1 MKVTINWL
9 KEFLKI
15 DHLNPADVAEL
26 LTMSGTE
33 VKNIEYVGERFKNI
47 VIGQIVECRRH
58 PDADKLSVCQ
68 VNIGDKLLSI
78 VCGASNF
85 DVGDKVAVALE
96 GARTVQGI
104 EIKKAKLRG
113 IVSEGMMCS
122 EAELGISSESAGIM
136 ILDEGYVPGNYFAEA
151 AGLDD
156 VILELEITPNRSD
169 CLSIIGIA
177 REISALTKITFL
189 TPEYDYSSELNIDN
203 NFEIVIDD
211 HILCP
216 RYSAK
221 IFSKIPRVKTPD
233 WMKNR
238 LIICDYRPVDIIVDL
253 TNYIMHEVGQPL
265 HAFDKELLH
274 SNKIIVRTA
283 RKGEKIRTIDDN
295 LRNLQEGM
303 LLITDE
309 AKPVAVAG
317 IMGGKDTEISKNTIN
332 VLLESANFS
341 GPSIMR
347 TSSSLGLRSEAS
359 NRFEKKIDPE
369 LTVFAI
375 NRFEDLLS
383 KVSGYKPEAGIY
395 DNYKKMTRE
404 RKLDLR
410 LSKVRNV
417 LGEDIDARDVS
428 EILSGLNI
436 RNHQSETDKNIIE
449 AVVPSFRF
457 EDLEREIDLIE
468 EIARIHGFEK
478 FKSVPPQLNLKKG
491 KYTYYQKIIKSIRQ
505 SLCGIGLYEVINY
518 SFIGRSWIE
527 KLKLTIE
534 EGYKDS
540 IRILNPINEDF
551 ALLKT
556 SPMPLMIRNLLNNI
570 NHGIKDM
577 GIFEITRIFRKKE
590 GSRLPDEIN
599 TLGIMLTGKKNVKSW
614 NGQDKN
620 YDFYDIKGIMEYLF
634 RPYFKNN
641 NLIFKKKEYSF
652 FHPVISTDIYT
663 NIGNLKIGI
672 MGKIHPL
679 IIDLIELGQDVY
691 YLEVN
696 LDEFINNA
704 EDSIYFEAIPMFPSI
719 EIDIALVVDEA
730 IKNSEIETEIKKS
743 GSDLLKSVRLFD
755 IYRGKQI
762 EDGKK
767 SMAYSLTFLD
777 KTRTLKDVEIE
788 IIIKRILENLSKKFK
803 TRLRD

>member
-1 MKVTINWL
+1 LKVTINWL
-9 KEFLKI
+9 KEFLKT
-15 DHLNPADVAEL
+15 DHLDPAKVAEL

-33 VKNIEYVGERFKNI
+33 VKRVEYVGERFKNI
-47 VIGQIVECRRH
+47 VIGQIIEYKQH
-58 PDADKLSVCQ
+58 PDADKLSVCR
-68 VNIGDKLLSI
+68 VNVGDKLLQV

-85 DVGDKVAVALE
+85 KESDKVAVALE
-96 GARTVQGI
+96 GAKTVQGI
-104 EIKKAKLRG
+104 TIKRAKLRG
-113 IVSEGMMCS
+113 VVSEGMMCS
-122 EAELGISSESAGIM
+122 EAELGISSESDGIM
-136 ILDEGYVPGNYFAEA
+136 ILDESYIPGNDFAEA
-151 AGLDD
+151 VGLND
-156 VILELEITPNRSD
+156 VVFELEITPNRPD
-169 CLSIIGIA
+169 CLCIIGIA
-177 REISALTKITFL
+177 REISALTKKTFFI
-189 TPEYDYSSELNIDN
+189 PEYDYLSELNIDN
-203 NFEIVIDD
+203 NFEIIIDD
-211 HILCP
+211 YISCP

-221 IFSKIPRVKTPD
+221 IFSKIPRVQTPD

-238 LIICDYRPVDIIVDL
+238 LMLCDYRPIDIVVDL

-332 VLLESANFS
+332 VLLESANFA
-341 GPSIMR
+341 GPSIMK
-347 TSSSLGLRSEAS
+347 TSSRLGLRSEAS

-375 NRFEDLLS
+375 KRFEDLLS
-383 KVSGYKPEAGIY
+383 KISGYKPETGIY
-395 DNYKKMTRE
+395 DNYKKMARE
-404 RKLDLR
+404 RKLNLK
-410 LSKVRNV
+410 LSRVKNV
-417 LGEDIDARDVS
+417 LGKEVDAKDVS

-436 RNHQSETDKNIIE
+436 RNRQNATDKNIIE
-449 AVVPSFRF
+449 TVVPSFRF

-478 FKSVPPQLNLKKG
+478 FESVPPQSNLKKG
-491 KYTYYQKIIKSIRQ
+491 RYTYYQKTIKSIRQ
-505 SLCGIGLYEVINY
+505 SLCNIGLYEVINY
-518 SFIGRSWIE
+518 SFIGQSWLE

-540 IRILNPINEDF
+540 LRILNPINEDF

-556 SPMPLMIRNLLNNI
+556 SPIPLMIRNLLNNI

-577 GIFEITRIFRKKE
+577 GIFEITKIFRKKE
-590 GSRLPDEIN
+590 DSKLPDEIN
-599 TLGIMLTGKKNVKSW
+599 TLGIMLTGKISVKGWNV
-614 NGQDKN
+614 QEKN
-620 YDFYDIKGIMEYLF
+620 YDFYDIKGIAEYLF

-641 NLIFKKKEYSF
+641 NLIFKEKEYSF
-652 FHPVISTDIYT
+652 FHPVISADIYT
-663 NIGNLKIGI
+663 DIGNLKIGI
-672 MGKIHPL
+672 IGKIHPL
-679 IIDLIELGQDVY
+679 IIDSIELGQDVY
-691 YLEVN
+691 YLEIN

-704 EDSIYFEAIPMFPSI
+704 EDSMYFEPAAAFPSI
-719 EIDIALVVDEA
+719 EIDIALVVDEPV
-730 IKNSEIETEIKKS
+730 KNSEIESEIKKS

-777 KTRTLKDVEIE
+777 RTRTLKDVEIE
-788 IIIKRILENLSKKFK
+788 IIVRRVLENLSRKFK
-803 TRLRD
+803 AKLRE

>member
-1 MKVTINWL
+1 LKVTINWL
-9 KEFLKI
+9 KEFLKV
-15 DHLNPADVAEL
+15 DHLDPARVAEL

-33 VKNIEYVGERFKNI
+33 VKNIEHVGERFKNI
-47 VIGQIVECRRH
+47 VTGQIIEHKQH
-58 PDADKLSVCQ
+58 PDADKLSICQ
-68 VNIGDKLLSI
+68 VNVGNKLLQI

-85 DVGDKVAVALE
+85 KDDDKVAVALE
-96 GARTVQGI
+96 GSKTVQGI
-104 EIKKAKLRG
+104 TIKKAKLRG
-113 IVSEGMMCS
+113 VISEGMMCS

-136 ILDEGYVPGNYFAEA
+136 ILDKSYIPGNDFAEA
-151 AGLDD
+151 AGLND
-156 VILELEITPNRSD
+156 VVLELEITPNRPD

-177 REISALTKITFL
+177 REISALTKITFFI
-189 TPEYDYSSELNIDN
+189 PEYDYLSELNIDN
-203 NFEIVIDD
+203 NFEIIIDD
-211 HILCP
+211 YMLCP

-221 IFSKIPRVKTPD
+221 IFSKIPKVQTPD

-238 LIICDYRPVDIIVDL
+238 LLLCDYRPIDIVVDL

-265 HAFDKELLH
+265 HAFDKDLLH

-283 RKGEKIRTIDDN
+283 RKGEKIRTIDDD
-295 LRNLQEGM
+295 LRVLQEDM

-309 AKPVAVAG
+309 VKPIAVAG
-317 IMGGKDTEISKNTIN
+317 VMGGKDTEISKNTIN

-341 GPSIMR
+341 GPSIMK

-369 LTVFAI
+369 LTVFTI
-375 NRFEDLLS
+375 KRFEDLLS
-383 KVSGYKPEAGIY
+383 KISGYRTDAGIY
-395 DNYKKMTRE
+395 DNYEKTTRE

-410 LSKVRNV
+410 LSRIKNV
-417 LGEDIDARDVS
+417 LGKEIAAKDVS
-428 EILSGLNI
+428 EILSGLKI
-436 RNHQSETDKNIIE
+436 RNRQNSTDENIIE

-468 EIARIHGFEK
+468 EIARIHGFDK
-478 FKSVPPQLNLKKG
+478 FESVPPQSNLKKG
-491 KYTYYQKIIKSIRQ
+491 RHTYYQKTIKSIRQ
-505 SLCGIGLYEVINY
+505 SLCDIGLYEVINY
-518 SFIGRSWIE
+518 SFIGGPWIE
-527 KLKLTIE
+527 KLKLTTAQ
-534 EGYKDS
+534 GYKDS

-577 GIFEITRIFRKKE
+577 GIFEITKIFRKKE
-590 GSRLPDEIN
+590 GSKLPDEIN
-599 TLGIMLTGKKNVKSW
+599 TLGVMLTGKINSKGW

-634 RPYFKNN
+634 RQYFKNN
-641 NLIFKKKEYSF
+641 NLIFKEKEYSF
-652 FHPVISTDIYT
+652 FHPVISADIYT
-663 NIGNLKIGI
+663 GNDDLKIGI
-672 MGKIHPL
+672 IGKIHPL
-679 IIDLIELGQDVY
+679 IIDSIELGQDVY
-691 YLEVN
+691 YLEIN

-704 EDSIYFEAIPMFPSI
+704 EDSMYFESICAFPSI
-719 EIDIALVVDEA
+719 EIDIALVVDEPV
-730 IKNSEIETEIKKS
+730 KNSEIESEIKKA
-743 GSDLLKSVRLFD
+743 GSNLLKSIRLFD

-777 KTRTLKDVEIE
+777 RTRTLKDVEIE
-788 IIIKRILENLSKKFK
+788 IVIKRILGNLDKKFK
-803 TRLRD
+803 AKLRD